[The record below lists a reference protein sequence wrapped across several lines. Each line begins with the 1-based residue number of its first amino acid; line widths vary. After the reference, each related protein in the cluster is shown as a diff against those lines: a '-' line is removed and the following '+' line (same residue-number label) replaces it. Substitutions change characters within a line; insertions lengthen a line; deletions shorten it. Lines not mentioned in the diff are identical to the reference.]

1 MENALA
7 RAHGS
12 GSAQDGTQHW
22 WAQRLSSLLLIP
34 LVAWLIYAAV
44 QLSSADYDTA
54 AAFVARPLNSGVSIL
69 VALTIFYH
77 ARLGLQVVVEDY
89 VHTPWLEITMQM
101 LIKLFALVGALV
113 ATLAILRI
121 TFGG

>member
-44 QLSSADYDTA
+44 QLSGADYDTA

-121 TFGG
+121 AFGG